1 MMQLLKLEGLKLLP
15 YRTFWIFTGLYTA
28 LFILTVYILGAVA
41 RSIMIN
47 GQQIALHLFEFPVIW
62 HRIAY
67 IGSFFHYLLAF
78 LVILSIT
85 NEFDFH
91 TFRLQLMDGLSRSAL
106 VMGKLLLVLL
116 LSLGAS
122 VLLTFTCL
130 LLGLLLAPSPHGGMS
145 FENSVWVIAF
155 WLQSVAVLSVAA
167 FFAFLIRRPAPAIG
181 AFLLY
186 GLLGEFIVG
195 WLLDRQFAEASAYLP
210 MTNIRQ
216 LIANP
221 LADALGQVG
230 VEAAFGRNFL
240 MVIIYL
246 IIFWC
251 AALLIAEKRDF

>member
-28 LFILTVYILGAVA
+28 LFVLAVYILGAVA
-41 RSIMIN
+41 RSITVN
-47 GQQIALHLFEFPVIW
+47 GQHIELHLFEFPEIW
-62 HRIAY
+62 HRVAY

-78 LVILSIT
+78 LVILAIT

-91 TFRLQLMDGLSRSAL
+91 TFRLQLMDGLSRHAL
-106 VMGKLLLVLL
+106 VAGKVLLILL

-122 VLLTFTCL
+122 LLLTFICL
-130 LLGLLLAPSPHGGMS
+130 LMGLLLAPSHHGGIR
-145 FENSVWVIAF
+145 FENSVWVIVF

-221 LADALGQVG
+221 LADVLGQFG
-230 VEAAFGRNFL
+230 VEPSLRANFFIVL
-240 MVIIYL
+240 IYL
-246 IIFWC
+246 VIFWC
-251 AALLIAEKRDF
+251 AVLLIVEKRDF